1 MYCMECGYKFPSD
14 TAKFCPECGTKVVVR
29 TVSPE
34 GKTTEAVEPRA
45 EHTPPMLKPGIP
57 MPVTPSFAKPQQGPA
72 TAPVKTAPVQTARN
86 AAPGKATPKKK
97 GAGKQILIGFGLL
110 TLAEFIAM
118 ALSGILFGMEEGTE
132 EKYLSFMFIYM
143 GPIFVALIGIWK
155 KKSGLIG
162 KGVIA
167 LVVLLAMTIGAMND
181 FPEVIRQIQGED
193 FVNVWMGILVAAL
206 VIGVFVS
213 IRRPISF
220 GVSLTEEIKTKSWS
234 DSDIMWLSGFDRYR
248 RMGYYLLKAKLH
260 NVLVFR
266 AEEGE
271 QNYTYVEINRSLG
284 EPQLASYCE
293 KNPLVKQIVEY
304 IKKAE
309 SSDRPVVRVEDIV
322 RNVTIQ
328 AKEKSQGRII
338 WEERLVKWKEAV
350 KKADGIFWWF
360 VLAAYY
366 VGVTKLMLGICREK
380 PVTELFAMMMV
391 FGAISIGVA
400 YGIRE
405 SRRKKWTT
413 ALFIGSIVIH
423 KRKEIQNI
431 DELFRNTDFDAAM
444 SEEEQNYLLRAY
456 ALYEYNRERYEGMSP
471 TVPHFSTMLF
481 GAVVSVQVAVAA
493 AEAAARAAADTSG
506 GCSSCSSCSSCG
518 GCGGGCGGCGD

>member
-1 MYCMECGYKFPSD
+1 MFCSECGYKLPSD
-14 TAKFCPECGTKVVVR
+14 TMKFCPECGAKVVIAVR
-29 TVSPE
+29 ETE
-34 GKTTEAVEPRA
+34 KTDMHT

-57 MPVTPSFAKPQQGPA
+57 MPVTPSFAKPQQEEVVVPR
-72 TAPVKTAPVQTARN
+72 QTVGN
-86 AAPGKATPKKK
+86 AAPGDASPKKK

-193 FVNVWMGILVAAL
+193 FVGIWIGILVAAL

-220 GVSLTEEIKTKSWS
+220 GISLTEEIKTKPWS
-234 DSDIMWLSGFDRYR
+234 DSDIMWLSGFDNYR
-248 RMGYYLLKAKLH
+248 LVGYYLLKAKLH
-260 NVLVFR
+260 KILVFR
-266 AEEGE
+266 VAEGE
-271 QNYTYVEINRSLG
+271 QNYTYVEINRALG
-284 EPQLASYCE
+284 EQQLALYCE

-309 SSDRPVVRVEDIV
+309 ASDRPVVRVEDIV
-322 RNVTIQ
+322 RNVTVR
-328 AKEKSQGRII
+328 AKEKSQGRIF
-338 WEERLVKWKEAV
+338 WEERLAKWREAV
-350 KKADGIFWWF
+350 KKADRIFWWF

-380 PVTELFAMMMV
+380 PVTDLFAMMMV

-400 YGIRE
+400 YGIKE

-413 ALFIGSIVIH
+413 AIFIGRIVIH
-423 KRKEIQNI
+423 KRGEIRNI
-431 DELFRNTDFDAAM
+431 DELFRNTDFEVDM
-444 SEEEQNYLLRAY
+444 SEEEQNHLLRAY

-471 TVPHFSTMLF
+471 TVPHFSTMLL
-481 GAVVSVQVAVAA
+481 GTVVSVQVAVAA
-493 AEAAARAAADTSG
+493 AEAAARAAARAADTSG